1 MCLLN
6 PTLDPQ
12 DNNLFL
18 SGEARGLSLT
28 SFREEEPRRQ
38 SQITIAV
45 I

>member
-18 SGEARGLSLT
+18 RGEARGLSLT
-28 SFREEEPRRQ
+28 SFREEEPRCQ
-38 SQITIAV
+38 SEITVV